1 MPPSAN
7 PSRPFSQIHTPV
19 LRLPE
24 APLLANR
31 STVDA
36 LPTSANPATITFLDH
51 LLSTN
56 RNPTIIS
63 PTKRQRAPEKNTR
76 KAKQRITQASRS
88 KQPQVPPLT
97 HATPDSDYPD
107 FEIDDAGLNLDNTI
121 LQGDVDSAGTTH
133 EDDRYEEYIDSTLS
147 AALGFY
153 RVSSTL
159 YIVQGWDVKTGF
171 GTVRLLWNIGS
182 TI

>member
-1 MPPSAN
+1 M
-7 PSRPFSQIHTPV
+7 PV

-24 APLLANR
+24 VPLLANR

-36 LPTSANPATITFLDH
+36 LPTSANPTATITFPDQ

-76 KAKQRITQASRS
+76 KAKQRVTQASRS
-88 KQPQVPPLT
+88 KQPQVPSLT

-107 FEIDDAGLNLDNTI
+107 FEIDDTGLNLDNSI

-133 EDDRYEEYIDSTLS
+133 GDDRYEEYIDSTLS

-159 YIVQGWDVKTGF
+159 YIVQGWDAKTGF